1 MADLDLKV
9 EQNKQL
15 VKLISDEDIE
25 KIEEEIQF
33 EVFKL
38 VKKLKRKQITKSS
51 NSSLKRSSTGS
62 QKATPGKRVSLQFCV
77 NYAHYGNMENRAF
90 VFDVKTDSTVD
101 QLIEQLEAKRLVRK
115 IVSFVLFKIF

>member
-1 MADLDLKV
+1 MADLDLKE

-15 VKLISDEDIE
+15 IKLISDEDIE
-25 KIEEEIQF
+25 KVEEEIQF

-38 VKKLKRKQITKSS
+38 AKKLKRKKITKSS

-62 QKATPGKRVSLQFCV
+62 QKAT
-77 NYAHYGNMENRAF
+77 
-90 VFDVKTDSTVD
+90 
-101 QLIEQLEAKRLVRK
+101 QLEAKRLVRK